1 MLTAG
6 AGFEDR
12 LRSFVGLSGEVI
24 GASVWIDLGQKKKQ
38 SIKETRLCLVGPTV
52 LSLLAV
58 LLERERPLSLLCRPR
73 VCWESEVIKTPF
85 VSVSSS
91 VVSWLVV
98 LNTKGTRQSPIMSD
112 KISRKMIAEIIAAS
126 RGKRM
131 ARPLQVQD
139 KTHEL
144 RHCISGRGVSPD
156 TMRYSKTVKRRWY
169 YAKFLTLT
177 GTQQFPVIMSAN
189 FNPCK

>member
-73 VCWESEVIKTPF
+73 VC
-85 VSVSSS
+85 
-91 VVSWLVV
+91 
-98 LNTKGTRQSPIMSD
+98 
-112 KISRKMIAEIIAAS
+112 
-126 RGKRM
+126 
-131 ARPLQVQD
+131 
-139 KTHEL
+139 
-144 RHCISGRGVSPD
+144 
-156 TMRYSKTVKRRWY
+156 
-169 YAKFLTLT
+169 
-177 GTQQFPVIMSAN
+177 
-189 FNPCK
+189 